1 MFADASARCEDNT
14 TRMKHFFVVVLIAIL
29 SVGFEPA
36 MARDFYTGKT
46 YRVTG
51 IWSGNELLAE
61 RIQLRETESDPTRGQ
76 IIGFISAV
84 DTKARIVSIGPLA
97 IEWDDQTQFKGVS
110 AGKFASGAALRVSV
124 VSRGEGRL
132 LATSFQPP
140 SGNVPKE
147 TVQLTGVVAREV
159 ERSDGEKVLTLLGIS
174 MVSKQAGYNTVE
186 SLTRR
191 QDTRRPDQPYR
202 IPILGR
208 PLTITGEYAATLR
221 ERRNFP
227 LDDSDGQAKRTD
239 LDHEFQVEFFYPF
252 RERIYFFTEIKA
264 KYESELRH
272 TGSDPSADKSIERGP
287 MWVFMDRL
295 GGTGLGL
302 QLGRQNLRETREWW
316 WDADLD
322 AARLYYDNGPFHGE
336 LAAGQELA
344 RVSSLQGIDPEQK
357 RVARMT
363 AMGSWLWASKQTIE
377 LYALHHQDRSASE
390 PVGASLNEE
399 REDPSDARL
408 TWLGIRAMGDR
419 ATEKV
424 GDFRY
429 WADAG
434 WVRGRET
441 LLKFNNA
448 NGVST
453 VDSRTDVKVRGSA
466 FDVGLSWRTLLPL
479 RPAFTLGYA
488 QASGDD
494 SLNDGVDSAY
504 RQTGLH
510 NNKWRFFG
518 VNRFRYYGELLRPEL
533 SNLNVIT
540 AAVGLRFLE
549 NSSVELLYHRY
560 RQMRASDSLR
570 DVRIG
575 ADLNGKNRGVGEEYD
590 LVFGMREWAHLDL
603 ALIASTFKAGNG
615 YGALAGKRANLLQFE
630 LTYNF

>member
-1 MFADASARCEDNT
+1 
-14 TRMKHFFVVVLIAIL
+14 MKHFFVVVLIAIL
-29 SVGFEPA
+29 SVGFKPA

-51 IWSGNELLAE
+51 VWSGSELLVE
-61 RIQLRETESDPTRGQ
+61 RIQLREAESDPNRGQ
-76 IIGFISAV
+76 IVGFISAV
-84 DTKARIVSIGPLA
+84 DTKARVVSVGPLA

-110 AGKFASGAALRVSV
+110 AGKLAPGAALRVSV
-124 VSRGEGRL
+124 ISRDGKRL

-140 SGNVPKE
+140 SGNVSKE
-147 TVQLTGVVAREV
+147 TVQVTAVAARV
-159 ERSDGEKVLTLLGIS
+159 IERSDGEKVLTLLGIPI
-174 MVSKQAGYNTVE
+174 VSKQAGYNTVE

-191 QDTRRPDQPYR
+191 QDTRRPDQPFR
-202 IPILGR
+202 VPVFGR
-208 PLTITGEYAATLR
+208 PLTITGEYEATLR
-221 ERRNFP
+221 ERRNFK
-227 LDDSDGQAKRTD
+227 LDDSDGQEKRTD

-252 RERIYFFTEIKA
+252 RERVYFFSEVKA
-264 KYESELRH
+264 KYEAELRH
-272 TGSDPSADKSIERGP
+272 TGSDPTADKSIERGQ
-287 MWVFMDRL
+287 MWVLMDRL

-316 WDADLD
+316 WDTDLD
-322 AARLYYDNGPFHGE
+322 AARLYYDNGPFHSE

-344 RVSSLQGIDPEQK
+344 RVSSLQGIDPAQQ
-357 RVARMT
+357 RVGRLMGT
-363 AMGSWLWASKQTIE
+363 GSWLWASKQTIE

-390 PVGASLNEE
+390 PLGATLNED
-399 REDPSDARL
+399 REDSSDARL

-419 ATEKV
+419 ATEKL

-441 LLKFNNA
+441 LLKFDNA

-453 VDSRTDVKVRGSA
+453 VDSRKDVKVRGSA
-466 FDVGLSWRTLLPL
+466 FDIGLSWRTPLPL
-479 RPAFTLGYA
+479 KPAFTLGYA

-494 SLNDGVDSAY
+494 GVDDGVDSAY

-540 AAVGLRFLE
+540 AAAGFRFLE

-560 RQMRASDSLR
+560 RQTRAADSLR

-575 ADLNGKNRGVGEEYD
+575 ADLTGKDRAVGTEYD
-590 LVFGMREWAHLDL
+590 LVVGMREWAHLDL
-603 ALIASTFKAGNG
+603 TLIASTFKAGTA
-615 YGALAGKRANLLQFE
+615 YGALAGKRANLLQFD